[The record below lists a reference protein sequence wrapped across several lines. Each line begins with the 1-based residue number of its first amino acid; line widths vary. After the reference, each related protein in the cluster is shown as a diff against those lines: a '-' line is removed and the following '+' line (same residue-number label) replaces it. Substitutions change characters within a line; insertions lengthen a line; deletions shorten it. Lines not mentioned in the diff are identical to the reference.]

1 MAVLPA
7 SAASMPSS
15 PATEVWFVL
24 PPGVVLLDFAGAA
37 EAFRIA
43 RAFGADFRLRVA
55 APIDPGQP
63 ASTSLGLGLAGV
75 EPLPESLPA
84 GALLIVCGAAGDAK
98 ASDSRDARAIA
109 RWLRRAG
116 PGRRLAC
123 ICSGALIAARAGLLD
138 GRRCTTHHSLVGAL
152 RAIAPHAEVL
162 DSRVFVED
170 GGVYTS
176 AGITAGIDLA
186 LHLIAEIASPR
197 LSAEVAREM
206 VVYLRRAP
214 DDPALSPWLQGR
226 NHLDMRVHRVQDALA
241 RRPEQDWPLARLA
254 ELGHM
259 SVRTLTRRFR
269 EAAGMSVHDYHA
281 RLRVALARQALAV
294 GDSVEAA
301 AAQAGLGS
309 ARQLRRLWAAHA
321 EATPG
326 AHRRRRA

>member
-1 MAVLPA
+1 MTP
-7 SAASMPSS
+7 
-15 PATEVWFVL
+15 TTDIWFVL
-24 PPGVVLLDFAGAA
+24 PSGVVLLDFAGAA

-63 ASTSLGLGLAGV
+63 TSTSLGLGLVGV
-75 EPLPESLPA
+75 EPLPESPDT
-84 GALLIVCGAAGDAK
+84 GALLIVCGAAGDAE
-98 ASDSRDARAIA
+98 ASDSRGGRAIA
-109 RWLRRAG
+109 RWLRRVG

-123 ICSGALIAARAGLLD
+123 ICSGALMAARAGLLD
-138 GRRCTTHHSLVGAL
+138 GRRCTTHHSLIDAL
-152 RAIAPHAEVL
+152 RNIAPRAEVL

-186 LHLIAEIASPR
+186 LHLIAEMTSPR
-197 LSAEVAREM
+197 LSVEVAREM

-226 NHLDMRVHRVQDALA
+226 NHLDMRVHRVQDVLA
-241 RRPEQDWPLARLA
+241 RCPDQDWSLAQLA
-254 ELGHM
+254 GLGHM

-281 RLRVALARQALAV
+281 RLRVALARQALAI
-294 GDSVEAA
+294 GGSVEAA

-326 AHRRRRA
+326 AHRRRGA